1 MTQGGTLLFHFTL
14 SPYPEGKGFYI
25 PKASGSVDSRVT
37 AVDLAWPEA
46 TDERL
51 LRTDRPVGTC
61 PIPAGTWGDGGE
73 GFQGQAR
80 HRMRGAGE
88 EEFRPGS
95 HSCCRPRAKL
105 AEGQL
110 FRVRMTCL
118 LPVPERQRTPPWQ
131 GQQGAE
137 RRATRRLPWPCRDQG
152 PHRPRTWLSW
162 PESGLEN
169 RNHIK
174 YFPER
179 GFNSGTCD
187 K

>member
-14 SPYPEGKGFYI
+14 SPYLEGKGFYI
-25 PKASGSVDSRVT
+25 PKASSSVDSRVT
-37 AVDLAWPEA
+37 AVDLVWLEA

-51 LRTDRPVGTC
+51 LRRDRPVGTC
-61 PIPAGTWGDGGE
+61 PIPAETWGDGGE

-88 EEFRPGS
+88 EESRPGS

-118 LPVPERQRTPPWQ
+118 LPVRGREPRRGRGSREQSGERQEGCHGLVET
-131 GQQGAE
+131 
-137 RRATRRLPWPCRDQG
+137 RA
-152 PHRPRTWLSW
+152 
-162 PESGLEN
+162 
-169 RNHIK
+169 HI
-174 YFPER
+174 
-179 GFNSGTCD
+179 GHALG
-187 K
+187 